1 MLIHVIHF
9 PISLCPF
16 SCVLKAAVN
25 TFVYH
30 MCNLPLVGHLPFY
43 FLQGALKLCKL
54 KKKTTIKCFLF
65 SHLPGLMCQ
74 EAHFSKVGAS
84 ILDWLVREVHEGVTL
99 HNRKEKQQAM
109 HIIWGKTTADK
120 ANNKIKCSFQDSAF

>member
-1 MLIHVIHF
+1 
-9 PISLCPF
+9 
-16 SCVLKAAVN
+16 
-25 TFVYH
+25 